1 MRVLS
6 RGDVGPKFETPGL
19 DVILKFIIHFNCI
32 AFFNAQKKKKE
43 KRLLWKTEDFWFCV
57 VFKMYSL
64 EKVLSSAVINNFP

>member
-6 RGDVGPKFETPGL
+6 RGDVGPKFEML
-19 DVILKFIIHFNCI
+19 FWNLLYILI
-32 AFFNAQKKKKE
+32 ALHFFNAQKKKKE